1 MSESFHFRSV
11 DMYGED
17 VVDEEDDVDEGHDVD
32 DDGEGGVNEEDDVD
46 DDGMSCGHY
55 IWQKCQHY

>member
-1 MSESFHFRSV
+1 
-11 DMYGED
+11 MYGED
-17 VVDEEDDVDEGHDVD
+17 VVDEEDDVDVD